1 MTTQPT
7 GTREQ
12 EHDGASLISILDEL
26 ADIVTHARA
35 MPMSASVMV
44 NRAEMLDLLDAARAV
59 VPDEIRA
66 ADDIVAGAE
75 ATEEQ
80 ARGRAADV
88 VAQAEARAQELVSEE
103 QVVALAEQRA
113 EQIQAE
119 AKATARKLAA
129 DANAYC
135 ERQLS
140 RFEADLEAIQKQ
152 VRAGRE
158 ALTARTDREQPEDQ
172 DGG

>member
-1 MTTQPT
+1 MSTQPT

-12 EHDGASLISILDEL
+12 ESDGASLISILDEL
-26 ADIVTHARA
+26 ADIVSHARA

-44 NRAEMLDLLDAARAV
+44 NKAEVLDLLDAARAV
-59 VPDEIRA
+59 VPDEIRV

-75 ATEEQ
+75 ATEAQ
-80 ARGRAADV
+80 ARDRAAEL
-88 VAQAEARAQELVSEE
+88 VAQAESRAQELVSQER
-103 QVVALAEQRA
+103 VVALAEQRA
-113 EQIQAE
+113 EQVVAE
-119 AKATARKLAA
+119 AKARARKLTS

-140 RFEADLEAIQKQ
+140 RFESELEAIQKQ

-158 ALTARTDREQPEDQ
+158 ALTARTDRAPEEQ
-172 DGG
+172 DGA